1 MADAHADPNAQLEDP
16 ESTPA
21 DLMTQRMEDLVQEYL
36 DCPLAQKEPEQER
49 LAKKWQEQVAE
60 KVDQLFEELQGEE
73 DRLALFGFFPQNLTK
88 RRIVEVL
95 GIERKLDRN
104 AIARNMRSVVPQMG
118 SNNTEAKK
126 CGDFIDMDEKRQAL
140 LHIHESLRAIQDP
153 DNYWQQEAQDVLI
166 ALLSTFGP
174 DSQET
179 KIKLDLEEL
188 AARCVLSHFRLS
200 MRMGQRPES
209 WVFDR
214 VCTLEPVVA
223 LRGSRNSDHTLLHE
237 LLRDI
242 FAEGQCQKY
251 MTFYVKNKELV
262 EQKWGL
268 SNTELLQKVRTLTL
282 CTLCVRSTE
291 ALRKGDTAI
300 VTYQK
305 IANQLCI
312 NSEDVERYVIE
323 ARSLGLLNAKIDA
336 CEQAIVVKSAHHA
349 FFARDDWRRLREK
362 LNLWRE
368 ATDKL
373 MIILDEVRMQQVKE
387 DKEQERM
394 EAREIDRAV

>member
-1 MADAHADPNAQLEDP
+1 MATSPRSDEQP
-16 ESTPA
+16 EEATPA
-21 DLMTQRMEDLVQEYL
+21 DIMTQRIEDLVTSYLEFPQLQNQES
-36 DCPLAQKEPEQER
+36 LAT
-49 LAKKWQEQVAE
+49 
-60 KVDQLFEELQGEE
+60 KVDELFEEMESDE
-73 DRLALFGFFPQNLTK
+73 DKISLFGFFPQALTK
-88 RRIVEVL
+88 RHIVEVL
-95 GIERKLDRN
+95 SLERKLGRN
-104 AIARNMRSVVPQMG
+104 TIARNLRGVVAEMRAD
-118 SNNTEAKK
+118 NTESKR
-126 CGDFIDMDEKRQAL
+126 CGDFVDIDEKRQAL

-166 ALLSTFGP
+166 QLLSTFVP
-174 DSQET
+174 DQP
-179 KIKLDLEEL
+179 KPKGDMDLEEL
-188 AARCVLSHFRLS
+188 AARCVLNHFRLS
-200 MRMGQRPES
+200 MQMGQRPET

-214 VCTLEPVVA
+214 VCALEPVQA
-223 LRGSRNSDHTLLHE
+223 LKCSRNNDNVLLHE
-237 LLRDI
+237 LLREI
-242 FAEGQCQKY
+242 FAEGQCQQY
-251 MTFYVKNKELV
+251 MTFYVKNKELI

-268 SNTELLQKVRTLTL
+268 SNTELLQKIRTLTL

-291 ALRKGDTAI
+291 ALRKGDSAI

-305 IANQLCI
+305 IANSLCI
-312 NSEDVERYVIE
+312 DSGDVERYVIE

-336 CEQAIVVKSAHHA
+336 CEHAIVVKSAHHA

-394 EAREIDRAV
+394 EAREIDRLQ